1 MSPTGVGNI
10 RVSAALTGRR
20 GRGWLSGMSK
30 RPDAWREAVERFP
43 AALRPELDALWSR
56 GGRLAPDVV
65 ARLRWDCGGD
75 LARLM
80 VRLLPLAAQYATAPL
95 SAYRVGAVAAG
106 VCAEGQSPTLY
117 FGANLEFPGLALN
130 YTVHAEQSAVN
141 HAWLCGERSLSALA
155 VSAAPCGHCRQ
166 FLNEATPDGSLPLH
180 LPGPIPG
187 EVSTLLL
194 KELLPQAFGPADLGV
209 RGGLL
214 GTPRRANLR
223 VGRDA
228 GRDPLVAAALAAAR
242 TSYSPYRAGR
252 ARPLAGVAIELADG
266 STVTGRLAAN
276 AAYNPGLLPLSA
288 ALAFARLQHPPGAPL
303 RVRRCVLVERSAE
316 SGQRLATA
324 ALLAAIAP
332 RVRLEHHEVG
342 R

>member
-1 MSPTGVGNI
+1 
-10 RVSAALTGRR
+10 
-20 GRGWLSGMSK
+20 MSK
-30 RPDAWREAVERFP
+30 RPDSWRQAVERFP
-43 AALRPELDALWSR
+43 LAVRPEIDALWNG

-65 ARLRWDCGGD
+65 AYLSGVDGGD
-75 LARLM
+75 LGRVM
-80 VRLLPLAAQYATAPL
+80 VGLLPLAAQYATAPL

-106 VCAEGQSPTLY
+106 ACAEGQTPTLY
-117 FGANLEFPGLALN
+117 LGANLEFPGLALN

-166 FLNEATPDGSLPLH
+166 FLHETMPDGSLPLH
-180 LPGPIPG
+180 LPGRIPG
-187 EVSTLLL
+187 EVTTLRLQ
-194 KELLPQAFGPADLGV
+194 ELLPQAFGPADLGV

-214 GTPRRANLR
+214 ATPRRETLR
-223 VGRDA
+223 LGREA
-228 GRDPLVAAALAAAR
+228 ARDPLVVAALEAAR
-242 TSYSPYRAGR
+242 SSYSPYRAGR
-252 ARPLAGVAIELADG
+252 ARPVAGVALALADG
-266 STVTGRLAAN
+266 SIVTGRLAAN

-288 ALAFARLQHPPGAPL
+288 ALAFARLQRPPGAAL

-316 SGQRLATA
+316 SGQRLAAA

>member
-1 MSPTGVGNI
+1 
-10 RVSAALTGRR
+10 
-20 GRGWLSGMSK
+20 MSK
-30 RPDAWREAVERFP
+30 RPDSWRQAVEQFP
-43 AALRPELDALWSR
+43 AALRPELDALWNR

-75 LARLM
+75 LALVM
-80 VRLLPLAAQYATAPL
+80 IRLLPLAAQYATAPL

-106 VCAEGQSPTLY
+106 ACPAGQSPTLY
-117 FGANLEFPGLALN
+117 LGANLEFPGLALN

-141 HAWLCGERSLSALA
+141 HAWLSGEKSLSALA

-166 FLNEATPDGSLPLH
+166 FLHETTPDGSLPLH

-214 GTPRRANLR
+214 ATPRRENLR
-223 VGRDA
+223 LGRDA
-228 GRDPLVAAALAAAR
+228 ARDPLVVAALAAAKS
-242 TSYSPYRAGR
+242 SYSPYRAGR
-252 ARPLAGVAIELADG
+252 ARPLAGVALALADG

-316 SGQRLATA
+316 SGQRLATT

-342 R
+342 S